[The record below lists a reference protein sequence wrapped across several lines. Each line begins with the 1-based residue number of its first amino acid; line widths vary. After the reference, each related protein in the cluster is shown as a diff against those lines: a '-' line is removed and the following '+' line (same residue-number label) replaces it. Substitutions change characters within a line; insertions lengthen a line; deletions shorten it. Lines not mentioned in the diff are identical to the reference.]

1 MKQVV
6 TNFEPFSFVFL
17 TMIREMCDSSVWK
30 VFQMEILYS
39 VSLNRILSTVDAID
53 SIQTDRIK
61 NFSLKYLLD
70 ERLSQKDCPVLFFIK
85 SYTLKN
91 ISVSAPESIIANF
104 GEPNSNLR

>member
-17 TMIREMCDSSVWK
+17 TMIREMCDSGVWK

-39 VSLNRILSTVDAID
+39 VSLNWILSTVDAID

-70 ERLSQKDCPVLFFIK
+70 ERLSQKGLTCFVL
-85 SYTLKN
+85 YQNLY
-91 ISVSAPESIIANF
+91 AQERIIANF

>member
-39 VSLNRILSTVDAID
+39 VSLNWILSTVDAID

-70 ERLSQKDCPVLFFIK
+70 ERLS
-85 SYTLKN
+85 
-91 ISVSAPESIIANF
+91 
-104 GEPNSNLR
+104 